1 MGVYIK
7 GLEMPKF
14 CKNCRFCVNMNEYP
28 FLACFITQKG
38 IPFDTDKMGNC
49 PLVEI
54 KTPHGRIIDA
64 DKIEVIASA
73 PRGVSVEAQTLIEPE
88 K

>member
-7 GLEMPKF
+7 GLEMPET
-14 CKNCRFCVNMNEYP
+14 CGECVARH
-28 FLACFITQKG
+28 LAKCGVTIQWLLGPEEHYKTKKE
-38 IPFDTDKMGNC
+38 DC

-64 DKIEVIASA
+64 DKIDVIASA
-73 PRGVSVEAQTLIEPE
+73 PRGISIEAQTLIEPE